1 LQALLYRAYK
11 EFLFSDNS
19 LLQQSL
25 KFTDHYNLKEF
36 LSMLTIKNKFIIAAT
51 VACLSMLG
59 MLALGQYA
67 THQFKVFDAVKFE
80 VSQVESGMLMQRR
93 NEKDFLARNDLQY
106 KKKFVKNFTILEQ
119 RVKSLREAVTSAGL
133 DLTQI
138 DALEKSFVN
147 YKNTFLSLTAIQKK
161 IGLHSEDGLYG
172 SLRDAVH
179 QAETKIKALADQQ
192 LRADMLQL
200 RRNEKDF
207 MLRLDIKYLTKFNN
221 NIERFLQN
229 LVQSEHSSTN
239 KDYIK
244 SSMQLYQNGF
254 AELVKN
260 TQLKGLNSK
269 QGTLGAM
276 RSSVHESEFLL
287 KEISLMMNETIEEE
301 VGNMDTFEQITGAIC
316 FVLATLVLATLACL
330 SIGILRPIRE
340 LASTMSQAAKE
351 NDLTIRMTI
360 KSQDEIGET
369 SQAFNTMLEKFQAS
383 IGQVGGSSTRIA
395 EASKD
400 MSAITLHTT
409 QAIQEQKSQTEQLA
423 TAMNQM
429 TDTVQEVA
437 KNTAEAANGAAQAIT
452 ESDAGRKVV
461 NRTTETINSLS
472 KSISRASSAIQKVE
486 GDTKNVGTVLEVIR
500 SIAEQTNLLALN
512 AAIEAARAGEQGRGF
527 AVVAD
532 EVRILASRT
541 QGATQ
546 EIQQMIESL
555 QTGTQEAVKLMTES
569 SEFSQK
575 GVEQTLKAGDALVG
589 IVNAVSTIND
599 MNIQIAGAAEEQGA
613 VAEEIHRNVSSISEV
628 ANQTTDNAE
637 QTAQASGDLAR
648 LADDLNT
655 LVTQFKV

>member
-1 LQALLYRAYK
+1 
-11 EFLFSDNS
+11 
-19 LLQQSL
+19 
-25 KFTDHYNLKEF
+25 
-36 LSMLTIKNKFIIAAT
+36 
-51 VACLSMLG
+51 
-59 MLALGQYA
+59 
-67 THQFKVFDAVKFE
+67 
-80 VSQVESGMLMQRR
+80 
-93 NEKDFLARNDLQY
+93 
-106 KKKFVKNFTILEQ
+106 
-119 RVKSLREAVTSAGL
+119 
-133 DLTQI
+133 
-138 DALEKSFVN
+138 
-147 YKNTFLSLTAIQKK
+147 
-161 IGLHSEDGLYG
+161 
-172 SLRDAVH
+172 
-179 QAETKIKALADQQ
+179 
-192 LRADMLQL
+192 
-200 RRNEKDF
+200 
-207 MLRLDIKYLTKFNN
+207 
-221 NIERFLQN
+221 
-229 LVQSEHSSTN
+229 
-239 KDYIK
+239 
-244 SSMQLYQNGF
+244 
-254 AELVKN
+254 
-260 TQLKGLNSK
+260 
-269 QGTLGAM
+269 
-276 RSSVHESEFLL
+276 
-287 KEISLMMNETIEEE
+287 
-301 VGNMDTFEQITGAIC
+301 
-316 FVLATLVLATLACL
+316 
-330 SIGILRPIRE
+330 
-340 LASTMSQAAKE
+340 
-351 NDLTIRMTI
+351 
-360 KSQDEIGET
+360 
-369 SQAFNTMLEKFQAS
+369 MLEKFQAS

>member
-1 LQALLYRAYK
+1 LQASLYRAYK

-316 FVLATLVLATLACL
+316 FVLATLVLATLAWL